1 MYLNI
6 VCLGFPLTATL
17 LLVVVI
23 HVVSVRLPEK
33 DRLLFQLP
41 EQQSSS
47 ASTCMK
53 KITVAVVVETPIVFR
68 WNTKRYSWV

>member
-6 VCLGFPLTATL
+6 VSLGFPLTATL

-23 HVVSVRLPEK
+23 HVVWVRLPEK

-53 KITVAVVVETPIVFR
+53 KITVAVVVETPIVFT